1 MPHPNPNAF
10 TMNAVSSGVASQH
23 QGRITAVLG
32 PTNTG
37 KTYLAIERMLGH
49 RSGMIGFPLRL
60 LARENYD
67 KIVKAKGRHAVA
79 LVTGEEK
86 IIPPRAV
93 YFVCTV
99 ESMPLDRPVAFMAVD
114 EVQLCADPERGH
126 IFTERLLHAR
136 GMDETMF
143 LGADTIKPLIQRL
156 VPRCEFISRP
166 RFSSLTYAGHKK
178 LTRLP
183 PRSAVVAFSATDV
196 YTIAELIRRQRG
208 GTAVVL
214 GALSPRTRN
223 AQVALYQAGEVD
235 YLVATD
241 AIGMGLNM
249 DVDHVA
255 FAKLNKFDGHAP
267 RRLRPT
273 EIAQIAGRAGRHMT
287 DGTFG
292 TTGDLNGLDAETI
305 NAVENHQFET
315 LKSIMWRNTALR
327 FDNPAVLLKTLEER
341 PNRPELMRV
350 RDADDHLSLI
360 ALSRDP
366 EIAAMAT
373 NRAAVR
379 LLWEVCQIPD
389 FRKVLSDAHTK
400 LLSQIY
406 RHLMTPEARLPED
419 WVARQVA
426 RMDKTEGDIDTLV
439 SRIAHIRTWTYISH
453 RPDWLTDPRHW
464 QDRAR
469 AIEDKLSDALH
480 ERLTQRFVDRR
491 SAVLARTLAGGG
503 ELLAAVTAAGE
514 VLVEGHHVGR
524 LEGFHFTLDPEVR
537 EDDVRAFM
545 SAARRALKDEIG
557 RRVRLLEQ
565 AADDSIELRPDGV
578 LSWQGHPVARLGSGP
593 SILTPTVIPLHD
605 DLFESGQR
613 DRVRGRLTRWVEAFI
628 KDRLAPLFR
637 LRDAELSGPARGL
650 AFQLSE
656 SLGGLS
662 RPDLEPLIGG
672 LSKADRQALAK
683 LGVRLATSQVFM
695 PALIKPRAVETRGL
709 LWAVRHGGHAAM
721 PLPPP
726 TPPAGRVSVATD
738 AVPPDFWEAVGYPPM
753 GPRALRADI
762 LERLERELYKR
773 SSEGPLTAVPELAQM
788 IGSTAEDLEG
798 VLAAMGY
805 RRSEGDGGAVTW
817 QRGRPPRRGDRR
829 RGKREKP
836 TAKPHA
842 DSPFAKLKQIEFIR

>member
-1 MPHPNPNAF
+1 M
-10 TMNAVSSGVASQH
+10 
-23 QGRITAVLG
+23 
-32 PTNTG
+32 
-37 KTYLAIERMLGH
+37 
-49 RSGMIGFPLRL
+49 
-60 LARENYD
+60 
-67 KIVKAKGRHAVA
+67 
-79 LVTGEEK
+79 
-86 IIPPRAV
+86 
-93 YFVCTV
+93 
-99 ESMPLDRPVAFMAVD
+99 
-114 EVQLCADPERGH
+114 
-126 IFTERLLHAR
+126 
-136 GMDETMF
+136 
-143 LGADTIKPLIQRL
+143 
-156 VPRCEFISRP
+156 
-166 RFSSLTYAGHKK
+166 
-178 LTRLP
+178 
-183 PRSAVVAFSATDV
+183 
-196 YTIAELIRRQRG
+196 
-208 GTAVVL
+208 
-214 GALSPRTRN
+214 
-223 AQVALYQAGEVD
+223 
-235 YLVATD
+235 
-241 AIGMGLNM
+241 
-249 DVDHVA
+249 
-255 FAKLNKFDGHAP
+255 
-267 RRLRPT
+267 
-273 EIAQIAGRAGRHMT
+273 
-287 DGTFG
+287 
-292 TTGDLNGLDAETI
+292 
-305 NAVENHQFET
+305 
-315 LKSIMWRNTALR
+315 
-327 FDNPAVLLKTLEER
+327 
-341 PNRPELMRV
+341 
-350 RDADDHLSLI
+350 
-360 ALSRDP
+360 
-366 EIAAMAT
+366 
-373 NRAAVR
+373 R

-389 FRKVLSDAHTK
+389 FRKVLSDAHTR

-406 RHLMTPEARLPED
+406 RHLMTPEARLPEE
-419 WVARQVA
+419 WVAKQVA

-464 QDRAR
+464 QERAR

-565 AADDSIELRPDGV
+565 AADDTIELRPDGV
-578 LSWQGHPVARLGSGP
+578 LCWQGHPVARLGSGP
-593 SILTPTVIPLHD
+593 SILTPLVVPLHD

-613 DRVRGRLTRWVEAFI
+613 DRVRARLTRWVEAFI

-662 RPDLEPLIGG
+662 RPGLELLIGG

-709 LWAVRHGGHAAM
+709 LWAVLHGGHAAM

-773 SSEGPLTAVPELAQM
+773 SSEGPLTRRAGT
-788 IGSTAEDLEG
+788 GSDDRQHG
-798 VLAAMGY
+798 
-805 RRSEGDGGAVTW
+805 
-817 QRGRPPRRGDRR
+817 RGP
-829 RGKREKP
+829 
-836 TAKPHA
+836 
-842 DSPFAKLKQIEFIR
+842 